1 MRFARLDERLADERQ
16 PFDPIRI
23 ARLLQALQDRCL
35 PPARSHDQ
43 LSATLIRH
51 SMRSTELVEHASAPD
66 TVPGL
71 QRSSRIVD
79 ARVNDLAVVRAGAHA
94 GAGLALQDT
103 HAVSALGDSSG
114 GREADHAGADN
125 DDVNLFHEFGESK
138 WLGYDLRTACA
149 RPAGSRVHVP
159 HSVCCGS
166 STGALVKISRVFVLG
181 ASGQLGSAVL
191 RTFADR

>member
-1 MRFARLDERLADERQ
+1 MRFARLDKRLADERQ
-16 PFDPIRI
+16 PFDAIGV
-23 ARLLQALQDRCL
+23 ARLLQAFQDRCL
-35 PPARSHDQ
+35 ALLPGDDQ
-43 LSATLIRH
+43 LSTTLMRH
-51 SMRSTELVEHASAPD
+51 SMRSTELVEHARAPD
-66 TVPGL
+66 AVPGL
-71 QRSSRIVD
+71 QRSRRIVD

-103 HAVSALGDSSG
+103 HAVSVPGDSSG

-166 STGALVKISRVFVLG
+166 STGALV
-181 ASGQLGSAVL
+181 
-191 RTFADR
+191 